1 MKKRSIKM
9 RYIVIAAILLLAAAG
24 TAAFLNSKDRPE
36 ENNGELLTISRDG
49 AILAEYTLEQ
59 IREMPSKSMEAHLS
73 SGKGQDEDGVYTG
86 VPLLYILNQTDEALI
101 QECTRFIAKA
111 GDAFSSVLSQEDV
124 KESENVLVVYEK
136 DGEALKHFD
145 DGGAGP
151 MRIMVIG
158 DTYGNRSTQFL
169 VEIQCQ

>member
-9 RYIVIAAILLLAAAG
+9 RYIVIAAILLLAVAG

-101 QECTRFIAKA
+101 Q
-111 GDAFSSVLSQEDV
+111 
-124 KESENVLVVYEK
+124 
-136 DGEALKHFD
+136 
-145 DGGAGP
+145 
-151 MRIMVIG
+151 
-158 DTYGNRSTQFL
+158 
-169 VEIQCQ
+169 